1 MVICP
6 LMTSGTTG
14 VNCIEAKCAFWDTLY
29 SKCCHASHSERLKD
43 SLEQILSVLND
54 MRGRM

>member
-14 VNCIEAKCAFWDTLY
+14 VNCLEARCAFWDSLY
-29 SKCCHASHSERLKD
+29 GRCIYASHAERL
-43 SLEQILSVLND
+43 SAALEKIMSILTD
-54 MRGRM
+54 IKGRL